1 VPSGA
6 AGLLRVTSDWN
17 PVSAVAGSCRE
28 LFGNPEPAAL
38 SDAFPSQHPVFVA
51 VMWSI
56 LIIAVCAPVASRILR
71 KRTTD

>member
-1 VPSGA
+1 
-6 AGLLRVTSDWN
+6 
-17 PVSAVAGSCRE
+17 VSAVAGSCRE

>member
-1 VPSGA
+1 
-6 AGLLRVTSDWN
+6 
-17 PVSAVAGSCRE
+17 VSAVAGSCRE
-28 LFGNPEPAAL
+28 LFGNPNPAAL

-56 LIIAVCAPVASRILR
+56 VIIAVCAPVASRILR